1 MYINILIVSAEKTFK
16 KILFRILDG
25 GWFDQESEELKRLSQ
40 IELEVFKNILKE
52 VESETDCKWSG
63 SIKENSLADV
73 KIAKS
78 IRNSLINYERDRKD
92 QEPTYVKI

>member
-1 MYINILIVSAEKTFK
+1 MYFVVSAEKAFK

-25 GWFDQESEELKRLSQ
+25 GLFDHKSEESKRLLQ
-40 IELEVFKNILKE
+40 IEIDVFKNILKE
-52 VESETDCKWSG
+52 VEKETECKWSG
-63 SIKENSLADV
+63 TIKENSLADA

-92 QEPTYVKI
+92 QEPSYVKI